1 MDVVSCNSEV
11 MFTECGVW
19 VTVNL
24 QDPCCLSD
32 IHNRSFSGNKK
43 KEIDHLELI
52 NDMFLI
58 FDFYSINIFFTV
70 VQCVSSRLE

>member
-11 MFTECGVW
+11 MFTESGVW

-24 QDPCCLSD
+24 QDSCCLSD

-43 KEIDHLELI
+43 KERDHLELI
-52 NDMFLI
+52 NGMFLS
-58 FDFYSINIFFTV
+58 FDFYNRNIFLTV
-70 VQCVSSRLE
+70 VQCVSNRL